1 MAQIRP
7 FRAVRPAEGYEARIA
22 ALPYDVYDQGEAR
35 RAVAGKPL
43 SFLCIDRAETQLP
56 EGTDPYSPEVY
67 RKAAALYAQEK
78 AEGYFIQEETPCY
91 YIYRLT
97 MEGRSQTGL
106 AACSAVS
113 DYLSGVCKKHENT
126 VQKKEEDRIRHV
138 RALEAQTGPIFLAYR
153 KDAVISELLAG
164 ETEKPPLYDFVSEDG
179 IGHKLW
185 RISDPEVISAITE
198 RFAEAVPCTYIA
210 DGHHRAASA
219 VKAALA
225 LREDANQAA
234 AGAQRPQDGRAREEN
249 PYDYFL
255 SVLFPDEELCILD
268 YNRVVKELGG
278 GRVGELL
285 SELAKSFRV
294 EPLPGGGKLPE
305 EGPSE
310 PGCFH
315 MYLSGSW
322 YGLRLREE
330 LRRERARDPV
340 RSLDVSALQE
350 LVLEPLFGIGD
361 PRTDERI
368 EFVGGIR
375 GRGILQ
381 EKADRYGGAAFALY
395 PTSISQLMAVADAG
409 RLMPPKSTW
418 FEPKLRS
425 GLLIHELFDGER
437 D

>member
-179 IGHKLW
+179 VRHQLW
-185 RISDPEVISAITE
+185 RIQEPETVNVILQRRCPAPTSQTGITGRLPQSRRPWPCGRKRTRRRPE
-198 RFAEAVPCTYIA
+198 R
-210 DGHHRAASA
+210 
-219 VKAALA
+219 
-225 LREDANQAA
+225 
-234 AGAQRPQDGRAREEN
+234 
-249 PYDYFL
+249 
-255 SVLFPDEELCILD
+255 
-268 YNRVVKELGG
+268 
-278 GRVGELL
+278 
-285 SELAKSFRV
+285 
-294 EPLPGGGKLPE
+294 
-305 EGPSE
+305 
-310 PGCFH
+310 
-315 MYLSGSW
+315 
-322 YGLRLREE
+322 
-330 LRRERARDPV
+330 
-340 RSLDVSALQE
+340 
-350 LVLEPLFGIGD
+350 
-361 PRTDERI
+361 
-368 EFVGGIR
+368 R
-375 GRGILQ
+375 GRRTEGTGRKTHMIISFPCCF
-381 EKADRYGGAAFALY
+381 RMRSFASWII
-395 PTSISQLMAVADAG
+395 TG
-409 RLMPPKSTW
+409 W
-418 FEPKLRS
+418 
-425 GLLIHELFDGER
+425 
-437 D
+437 